1 MTALVLAWAIVLPLV
16 NPMPEPAPVLPAL
29 ISEYVADQET
39 LERLHDIDGSKT
51 RHERLVRL
59 DRDWEKR
66 LDALDFA
73 KLGFDDKI
81 DAALFRNHLRKDMRQ
96 LELADKKWKEVE
108 PLIPF
113 AETIIEFQEARR
125 RFERVDPE
133 AAAAK
138 LTAMKKQADDLRAK
152 VEKEELKSTKP
163 IANRA
168 AKTTMELAN
177 DLGRWAKFH
186 RGYDPLFTWWVDKP
200 LEEADKALKAY
211 AKALLEKVVGIKPE
225 DNQAI
230 VGLPVGREA
239 LEADLAF
246 ELIPYS
252 PEELIAMGESEFAW
266 CEAEMKKASR
276 ELGFGDDWKKALE
289 HVKDLHV
296 EPGKQPELVRE
307 LALEAVA
314 FLKAKDLVTIPPLA
328 EETWRMEMMPAE
340 AQKTNPFFLGGET
353 IIVSFPT
360 NEMTHDEKRMSLRGN
375 NRHFAKATVQHELIP
390 GHHLQGFMNSR
401 NRPYR
406 DPFGTPF
413 WIEGWALYWEML
425 LWDQGFAKSPEDRVG
440 MLFWRMHRCARIV
453 FSLKFHL
460 GEMSPEECIKFLVD
474 KVGHEPANA
483 EGEVRRSFSGD
494 YPPLYQLA
502 YMIGGLQFRALHRE
516 FVESGKMSNR
526 AFHDAILKENNIP
539 VAVLRMILSKQAP
552 EKGALPVWKFAGR

>member
-1 MTALVLAWAIVLPLV
+1 MTALVLVATVVSGLARPSTTMFDTPQLP
-16 NPMPEPAPVLPAL
+16 NL
-29 ISEYVADQET
+29 IREYVADKEA
-39 LERLHDIDGSKT
+39 LERLHNIEGSKT
-51 RHERLVRL
+51 RNDRLVKL
-59 DRDWEKR
+59 EQDWERR
-66 LDALDFA
+66 LDALDA
-73 KLGFDDKI
+73 KKLDFDDSI
-81 DAALFRNHLRKDMRQ
+81 DAFLFRNHLRKQVRK
-96 LELADKKWKEVE
+96 LELEAKKWQEIE
-108 PLIPF
+108 PLLPF
-113 AETIIEFQEARR
+113 ATTIIEFQEARR

-138 LTAMKKQADDLRAK
+138 LTVLKKHADELRKK
-152 VEKEELKSTKP
+152 VESEELKSTKP

-168 AKTTMELAN
+168 AKKTLDLAT

-211 AKALLEKVVGIKPE
+211 AKALLEKIVGIKE
-225 DNQAI
+225 DDRQAI

-239 LEADLAF
+239 LLADLAF
-246 ELIPYS
+246 EMIPYS
-252 PEELIAMGESEFAW
+252 PEELIAMGDKEFAW

-307 LALEAVA
+307 LALEAVE

-375 NRHFAKATVQHELIP
+375 NRHFARATVQHELIP
-390 GHHLQGFMNSR
+390 GHHLQFFMTSR
-401 NRPYR
+401 YRPYR
-406 DPFGTPF
+406 EPFETPF
-413 WIEGWALYWEML
+413 WTEGWALYWEML
-425 LWDQGFAKSPEDRVG
+425 LWDQGFAKSPEDRIG

-460 GEMSPEECIKFLVD
+460 GEMSPEECIKFLVE

-494 YPPLYQLA
+494 YPPLYQIA

-516 FVESGKMSNR
+516 LVESGKMTNR
-526 AFHDAILKENNIP
+526 AFHDAILREANIP
-539 VAVLRMILSKQAP
+539 VAALRAILRK
-552 EKGALPVWKFAGR
+552 ELPDGKPWKFGS